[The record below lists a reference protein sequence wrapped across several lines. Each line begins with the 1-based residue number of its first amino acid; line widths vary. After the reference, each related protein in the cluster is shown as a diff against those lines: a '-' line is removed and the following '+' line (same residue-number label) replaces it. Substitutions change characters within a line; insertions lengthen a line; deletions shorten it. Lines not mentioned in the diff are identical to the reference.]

1 MEREISRLIPPSPA
15 KCFFYMT
22 LEQLITHALKEDIG
36 EGDHT
41 SQACIPEDATGKTQL
56 LIKEKGIL
64 AGVELAQIIFRK
76 IDPELKIDVFLRD
89 GAKVK
94 TGDVAFTVE
103 GRSRSI
109 LKAERVVLNFMQRMS
124 GIATTSHDMVQLLKG
139 SDTKILDTR
148 KTTPGL
154 RVIEKWAV
162 RIGGGVNHRFG
173 LDDMIMIKDNHLD
186 MSGGIKNAISSVH
199 SYLKNINK
207 DLKIVIEARNLEEVK
222 EILLAGGINRIM
234 LDNFSPTNL
243 QQAVKLIDGKFE
255 TEASGG
261 ITGKNIREYAEC
273 GVDYISIGALTHS
286 VKNLDMSL
294 KAI

>member
-1 MEREISRLIPPSPA
+1 
-15 KCFFYMT
+15 MT

-41 SQACIPEDATGKTQL
+41 SQACIPGDVTGKAQL
-56 LIKEKGIL
+56 LIKEEGIL
-64 AGVELAQIIFRK
+64 AGVEFAQLIFHK
-76 IDPELKIDVFLRD
+76 VDPELKIEVFLRD
-89 GAKVK
+89 GANVK
-94 TGDVAFTVE
+94 NGDVAFIIE

-109 LKAERVVLNFMQRMS
+109 LKAERVALNFMQRMS
-124 GIATTSHDMVQLLKG
+124 GIATTTHDMVQSLQG
-139 SDTKILDTR
+139 TNTKILDTR

-173 LDDMIMIKDNHLD
+173 LDDMIMIKDNHID

-199 SYLKNINK
+199 SYLKKINK
-207 DLKIVIEARNLEEVK
+207 DLEIVIEARGLKEVK
-222 EILLAGGINRIM
+222 EILLTGGINRIM

-243 QQAVKLIDGKFE
+243 QQAVKLIDGKFK

-261 ITGKNIREYAEC
+261 ITGKNIRDYAEC

-286 VKNLDMSL
+286 VKSLDMSL
-294 KAI
+294 KVFLS